1 MAVVRQLT
9 ASGPSPN
16 ASPGTPPNTNSAGVQ
31 PANRRR
37 SKSDSRAARPAEPVR
52 LLWIGSHAGMEKAL
66 VERAGIPFAG
76 VNTGQLRGGNPLKLL
91 RNLGRLLSGL
101 RQSLAWVDR
110 FQPDVCFVT
119 GGYVCGPVTL
129 ACWLRRR
136 PILIYLPDMT
146 PGYAIRLLSN
156 LATRVAISYPEVARW
171 FGGEAPAGKAVVTGY
186 PVRQEVVA
194 AAQDRGEA
202 RRRLAAALDTTFAE
216 PDGSTLPLLLV
227 WGGSSGA
234 RAINQATWAVLPDLL
249 PLTQVVHVVGERDWG
264 LYEGWAAEQPLP
276 ATLRQRYHP
285 VAYLHE
291 EMALALA
298 AANLTVARAGASI
311 LGEFPVAGVPAILA
325 PLHSVNQLDNAL
337 ALVRRGGAIIVE
349 DDQLLQQLA
358 PTVAGLLAN
367 PARLHAMEDALRTMA
382 APDAAR
388 QIAAELA
395 ELARKAVR
403 GTKNDF

>member
-1 MAVVRQLT
+1 M
-9 ASGPSPN
+9 
-16 ASPGTPPNTNSAGVQ
+16 
-31 PANRRR
+31 
-37 SKSDSRAARPAEPVR
+37 
-52 LLWIGSHAGMEKAL
+52 
-66 VERAGIPFAG
+66 
-76 VNTGQLRGGNPLKLL
+76 
-91 RNLGRLLSGL
+91 
-101 RQSLAWVDR
+101 
-110 FQPDVCFVT
+110 
-119 GGYVCGPVTL
+119 
-129 ACWLRRR
+129 
-136 PILIYLPDMT
+136 
-146 PGYAIRLLSN
+146 
-156 LATRVAISYPEVARW
+156 AISYPEVARW